1 MICGIICGIIGTYL
15 CVTGVFG
22 EWYADFDIEPVG
34 LITGLLT
41 IVVFLLPFAISV
53 LLGGGMGFVLGGLV
67 GTVLAM
73 AFDGTISFFKS
84 SFLAMSHQKSVKRES
99 KKLLGEHN
107 SIQVDIARLDSLK
120 QDRVDE
126 HQLARERKLCDLL
139 GAISSNSSVG
149 VCLKEI
155 SEKQKVIDEIRQ
167 LEQKI
172 KSAAER
178 CAEVGDTQKCDF
190 YISALGKQPMFVNV
204 SYLKA
209 KCIEQKEID
218 KTNKEKVKKLVAVFI
233 AIVVITGIVGL
244 VIWSNN
250 APYRELEAA
259 IDNRSLTREMCEY
272 SSRTDEDI
280 YYKIIDSEKGMKLIA
295 KKLTEAHKK
304 DDIDAALWLLCV
316 QPNNVNGFDIGASED
331 FIQWIAN
338 YARKNGK
345 PSGED
350 SDKYIVG
357 DYTIK
362 IYDYADIYLYITSG
376 EHTVSVDQK
385 YKEQEKSIPI
395 IQ

>member
-41 IVVFLLPFAISV
+41 IIVFLLPFAISV
-53 LLGGGMGFVLGGLV
+53 LLGGGLGFVLGGIV
-67 GTVLAM
+67 GTVIAM
-73 AFDGTISFFKS
+73 AFDGTISFVKS
-84 SFLAMSHQKSVKRES
+84 SFLAMSHQQSVKRES

-107 SIQVDIARLDSLK
+107 SIQAAISRLEILK
-120 QDRVDE
+120 QDHVDV
-126 HQLARERKLCDLL
+126 HQLAKERRLCDLL
-139 GAISSNSSVG
+139 GAISPESSVD
-149 VCLKEI
+149 VCLQEL
-155 SEKQKVIDEIRQ
+155 SEKQIVIDEMRQ

-178 CAEVGDTQKCDF
+178 CAEVGDTQKCDA
-190 YISALGKQPMFVNV
+190 YMGALGKQPMFVDV
-204 SYLKA
+204 SHLKT
-209 KCIEQKEID
+209 KCNEQKELD
-218 KTNKEKVKKLVAVFI
+218 KINKEKIKKLAVAFL
-233 AIVVITGIVGL
+233 AIVVVAGIIGL
-244 VIWSNN
+244 VAWSNN

-280 YYKIIDSEKGMKLIA
+280 YYKIVDSEKGMKLIA
-295 KKLTEAHKK
+295 RKLTEAHKK
-304 DDIDAALWLLCV
+304 DDIDTALWLLCV
-316 QPNNVNGFDIGASED
+316 QPNNVNGFDIGASEE
-331 FIQWIAN
+331 FILWIAD
-338 YARKNGK
+338 YARENGK
-345 PSGED
+345 SAGEN
-350 SDKYIVG
+350 SNKYTVG

-362 IYDYADIYLYITSG
+362 IYDYADIYLSISNG
-376 EHTVSVDQK
+376 EHNVSVDQK